1 MGLFT
6 AGLVT
11 GVMACAVVMLVR
23 CAAWYELKHPEDDY
37 WHRSIWRSEAGAAKT
52 EQRTVKPDTERQ
64 NSVEQVSRNAEVT
77 DEEGH

>member
-6 AGLVT
+6 AGLVA
-11 GVMACAVVMLVR
+11 GVMACSVIMLVR

-37 WHRSIWRSEAGAAKT
+37 WHRSIWRSEADAAKT
-52 EQRTVKPDTERQ
+52 ERRTVKSETERQ
-64 NSVEQVSRNAEVT
+64 DSTGQDSRKAEGT